1 MAEELGDLQRAWDL
15 LREQTTAWQDLAA
28 QPKFKELQKI
38 IDTNIAIRKRDLYGN
53 GVPTTQDKLIEMGTA
68 AAYIA
73 GMQQANDYLTLL
85 IKNGLVDLEQLQE
98 SITLAEEDDD
108 REDY

>member
-1 MAEELGDLQRAWDL
+1 M
-15 LREQTTAWQDLAA
+15 LREQITAWQDLAA
-28 QPKFKELQKI
+28 QPKIKELQKI

-73 GMQQANDYLTLL
+73 GMQQANDYLALL
-85 IKNGLVDLEQLQE
+85 VKNGLVDLEELQE
-98 SITLAEEDDD
+98 SINLAEEDNSN
-108 REDY
+108 EIY